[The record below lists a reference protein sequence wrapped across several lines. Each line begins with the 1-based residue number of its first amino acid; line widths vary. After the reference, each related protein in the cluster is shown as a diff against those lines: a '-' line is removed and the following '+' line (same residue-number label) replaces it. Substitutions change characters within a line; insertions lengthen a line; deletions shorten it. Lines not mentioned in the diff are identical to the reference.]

1 MTNLFKISSAFNKDK
16 ELTQKAHRLLWICLA
31 VSLVTAAIQFFGPLA
46 ARQYLDQISTANIL
60 TACAI
65 ILGSFLSVG
74 LLQLLFLLYKYKS
87 GVHIKASML
96 GTLITRIL
104 TMRYDALIAKEPT
117 YLLDRSGECVN
128 NLFDYYTETL
138 PDLFRTLITLAACY
152 AAAFLIHWP
161 LAVIF
166 TLVLLVQVFGY
177 RGLNQK
183 LGTMSVKLSKIASR
197 KFTILSSLLGNVDF
211 LKQLPDRSAVA
222 KFVYDKDR
230 EEKQVEADI
239 NIYAGKVSIIFDNLL
254 SILSNGVYVYI
265 PVALMLGWLDL
276 GDSVYLALVSGLFMP
291 AAKRMVGVQ
300 LNMKALYAANDFLS
314 QDLAPN
320 LEEENK
326 GMSLAGPVTDISMD
340 INNFSIDKKLLV
352 QNGKAHIESGN
363 IVKVAGQTGCGKSTL
378 MKALVGFRPVD
389 KVTLDGQALDT
400 LSKASIRSHILYI
413 PQQAPIFSGTVADNI
428 TLGLTPPMSVDQLA
442 KRLKGT
448 VFEKYVS
455 DAYGLSTAIVENGAN
470 LSGGDRQKISLAKVE
485 VFDWDVLI
493 LDEATSAMDAETE
506 DRMLGYICQKAKE
519 RRAIVFIISHSSTID
534 AFCSKEILIQDRH
547 LECLPLDPCPE
558 RQPLEEM

>member
-31 VSLVTAAIQFFGPLA
+31 VSIVTAAIQFFGPLA
-46 ARQYLDQISTANIL
+46 SRQYLDHISMGNIL

-65 ILGSFLSVG
+65 ILCSFVAVAV
-74 LLQLLFLLYKYKS
+74 LQLLFLLYKYKS
-87 GVHIKASML
+87 GVRIKATML
-96 GTLITRIL
+96 STLITRIL

-117 YLLDRSGECVN
+117 YLLDRSGACVN
-128 NLFDYYTETL
+128 SLFDYYTETL
-138 PDLFRTLITLAACY
+138 PDLFTTLITLAACY

-166 TLVLLVQVFGY
+166 TLVILVQVFGY
-177 RGLNQK
+177 RELNQK
-183 LGTMSVKLSKIASR
+183 LGIMSTKLSKIASR

-211 LKQLPDRSAVA
+211 LKQLADRSAVA
-222 KFVYDKDR
+222 EFVYEKDR

-239 NIYAGKVSIIFDNLL
+239 NIYAGKVSIIFDNIL

-265 PVALMLGWLDL
+265 PIALMLGWLDL
-276 GDSVYLALVSGLFMP
+276 GDSVYLALVSSLFMP

-320 LEEENK
+320 LEDESK
-326 GMSLAGPVTDISMD
+326 GQALSGPIRDISMD
-340 INNFSIDKKLLV
+340 IKDLSV
-352 QNGKAHIESGN
+352 QNKQLIKEGRARIEAGD
-363 IVKVAGQTGCGKSTL
+363 IVKVGGQTGCGKSTL

-389 KVTLDGQALDT
+389 KVTLDGRTLDT
-400 LSKASIRSHILYI
+400 LSKASVRSHVLYI

-428 TLGLTPPMSVDQLA
+428 TLGLTPSISTDQLA
-442 KRLKGT
+442 QRLKGT

-470 LSGGDRQKISLAKVE
+470 LSGGDRQKISLAKIE

-506 DRMLGYICQKAKE
+506 DRVLSYICQKAKQ
-519 RRAIVFIISHSSTID
+519 RRAIVFIISHSDRVDTY
-534 AFCSKEILIQDRH
+534 CSKEILIRDQRLDCR
-547 LECLPLDPCPE
+547 LPVKQTATTC
-558 RQPLEEM
+558 